1 MARIGPG
8 TTLTLKATLRYAAG
22 GADLLREFASGP
34 IDFGN
39 EKLPKLLWDVLLGK
53 KAGENAVLA
62 PEKPFLLTDFLD
74 HEVYRIEG
82 KAFPTPPQVN
92 DVVTVPVNEV
102 DTQMTVLVV
111 EPDHVLVSANPLAMH
126 PVKRADV
133 QIVSLEGGTLIDAD
147 QIAPGGVLPGAFTV
161 AGPLVANGGLYAGSS
176 DLYFTQTNHDHWG
189 YGNAPGFA
197 AIENSANYNTLM
209 ILGRTTLPFKRRVSV
224 WDELNVNGSLN
235 VVGGPL
241 IVQQAQTIKIGVYEG
256 GAYANDGIRGE
267 PNLWLDAASTVFIKS
282 GFQARGMDIAERF
295 KVLEGIEPGE
305 VVVMGDRKETV
316 ERCTRAYDSRVVGIA
331 SGDPAFILGIE
342 EDEAPVALC
351 GRVPCNVDADI
362 SPIAIGDLL
371 TTSATPGHAQKVLD
385 RDEAVGAIIGK
396 AMEPMEAGKGRIL
409 VLVMAR

>member
-8 TTLTLKATLRYAAG
+8 TTLKLKATLRYAAG
-22 GADLLREFASGP
+22 GTDLLRELQSES
-34 IDFGN
+34 IDFGS
-39 EKLPKLLWDVLLGK
+39 EKLPELVWDALLGK
-53 KAGENAVLA
+53 KAGENVVLA

-82 KAFPTPPQVN
+82 KAFPTPPRVN

-102 DTQMTVLVV
+102 DTEMTVLVV
-111 EPDHVLVSANPLAMH
+111 EPDHALVSSNPLAMH
-126 PVKRADV
+126 PVKRADL
-133 QIVSLEGGTLIDAD
+133 QIISVEGALIDAD
-147 QIAPGGVLPGAFTV
+147 QIAPGGVLPGALTV
-161 AGPLVANGGLYAGSS
+161 AGPLTASGGFYAASS
-176 DLYFTQTNHDHWG
+176 DIYFTETNHNHSG

-209 ILGRTTLPFKRRVSV
+209 ILGRTTMPFKRRVSV

-241 IVQQAQTIKIGVYEG
+241 VVQQAHTIKIGVSEG
-256 GAYANDGIRGE
+256 GAYGNDGIRGE

-305 VVVMGDRKETV
+305 VVVMGDRKETA
-316 ERCTRAYDSRVVGIA
+316 ERCTRAYDTRVIGIA

-342 EDEAPVALC
+342 EDEVPVALC
-351 GRVPCNVDADI
+351 GRVPCNVDADF

-385 RDEAVGAIIGK
+385 RDKAVGAIIGK

>member
-1 MARIGPG
+1 M
-8 TTLTLKATLRYAAG
+8 RYAAG
-22 GADLLREFASGP
+22 GADLLRELASGP

-133 QIVSLEGGTLIDAD
+133 QIVSLEGGILIDAD

-189 YGNAPGFA
+189 YGNTPGFA

-241 IVQQAQTIKIGVYEG
+241 VVQQAHTIKIGLSEG
-256 GAYANDGIRGE
+256 GAYGNDGIRGE
-267 PNLWLDAASTVFIKS
+267 PNLWLDAADTVFIKK

-316 ERCTRAYDSRVVGIA
+316 ERCTRAYDTRVIGIA

-396 AMEPMEAGKGRIL
+396 AMEPMETGKGRIL

>member
-22 GADLLREFASGP
+22 GADLLRELESGS
-34 IDFGN
+34 IDFGSD
-39 EKLPKLLWDVLLGK
+39 KLPKLLWNALLGK
-53 KAGENAVLA
+53 QAGENVVLA
-62 PEKPFLLTDFLD
+62 PEKPFPLTDFLG
-74 HEVYRIEG
+74 HEIYRIEA
-82 KAFPTPPQVN
+82 KAFPAPLHVN

-102 DTQMTVLVV
+102 DTEMTVLVV
-111 EPDHVLVSANPLAMH
+111 EPDHALVSPNPLAMH

-161 AGPLVANGGLYAGSS
+161 AGPLAANGGLYAGSS

-189 YGNAPGFA
+189 YGNTPGFA

-241 IVQQAQTIKIGVYEG
+241 IVQQEHTVKIGVSGG
-256 GAYANDGIRGE
+256 GAYGNDGIRGE
-267 PNLWLDAASTVFIKS
+267 PNLWLDAADTVYIKK

-295 KVLEGIEPGE
+295 KVLERIEPAE

-316 ERCTRAYDSRVVGIA
+316 ERCTCAYDSRVIGIV
-331 SGDPAFILGIE
+331 SGDPAFVLGIE
-342 EDEAPVALC
+342 EEEVPVALC
-351 GRVPCNVDADI
+351 GRVPCNVDADV
-362 SPIAIGDLL
+362 SPIAVGDLL

-385 RDEAVGAIIGK
+385 REQADGTIIGK
-396 AMEPMEAGKGRIL
+396 AMEPLEAGKGRIL
-409 VLVMAR
+409 VLVMSR